1 MNSPLLPVPFL
12 PGLLLLLA
20 TALPA
25 AAQLPVLRPPAAQ
38 VGTAYTYQ
46 ITSSAQAPA
55 IYTAT
60 NLPPGLNLNRTS
72 GAISGVPTTI
82 GVFTGDLTVV
92 DALNLESAATLVI
105 TVNAGAGTPVITSAA
120 TGSGTVGQAFSYTLT
135 ASNTPTS
142 FNVGPLPAGLSAN
155 LQTGAISGTPTL
167 PGTYAVAVSANS
179 AAGTGNSSTLTLTIA
194 AAASAPMISSAAA
207 VSGTPGTPFTY
218 AIVASNTPT
227 SYGATGLPLGLT
239 LDATTGIISGT
250 PQVSGL
256 YQPVLTAR
264 NASGQGPAFSLALSL
279 GNLPG
284 ITSASTA
291 TGTVGTAFSYTLTAS
306 NSPVSYNVGPLP
318 AGLRADTTTGAVS
331 GTPTTAGVTTVTISA
346 NNASGTGAA
355 ITLTL
360 TVNAAP
366 PAPPPSGGGGGG
378 GGSPLPA
385 NVTPPVIVAQPAA
398 RSLEAG
404 NPLTVSVSATG
415 ASLNFQWF
423 KDSILIRGAQSA
435 TYTVA
440 AAGPQ
445 DAGAYT
451 VYVSNGGGA
460 LTSSPAVITI
470 TPARVPVI
478 SSQPAPITLAPG
490 GSGQLAVVAEG
501 SSPLSYQWSRGGIPL
516 TGATNSALPLA
527 NATAETAG
535 SYTVAVSNR
544 AGTVTSVPAAVTVTS
559 PGFAGAYFGT
569 FDSGSGT
576 FALFVRG
583 DRSGALIG
591 LTGAGLRPVVSTDL
605 RVDAEGRFTGS
616 FSDVAATPV
625 RRESVTG
632 SISPTGSLTGQ
643 IGSSGARLAASAP
656 VLSGSLSAL
665 AGFYRAGET
674 GTASRQLAVVAA
686 SGAAY
691 LLTLAEG
698 TAEGVTGTVGA
709 DGQLV
714 AGSGANASTGIIS
727 PTRFNTRR
735 GTASYAGGPDDG
747 TSAREKLLNL
757 STRSLAGS
765 GNESLIAGFVVTGN
779 SRKSMLIRA
788 VGPTLAREFGVSSAV
803 AGVRL
808 EVTRD
813 GRSIGT
819 SGAWATRPD
828 ASAIASAASRVGAF
842 PLAPGSEDAALL
854 LDLEPGAYTAVVS
867 SSTNSSGVA
876 LIEVYDASGESA
888 PRGDRTVNL
897 STRAGVGTGER
908 VLIAGFF
915 VGGDLPK
922 RMLVRG
928 IGPSLRAFGL
938 PDALARPTLTLFRGG
953 NSLARNSGWAGAAD
967 VAAAG
972 LQAGAFPL
980 AVDAQDAALLLHL
993 APGAYT
999 AQITGEGTATGV
1011 ALVEVYELD

>member
-142 FNVGPLPAGLSAN
+142 FNVGPLPAGLTAN
-155 LQTGAISGTPTL
+155 LQSGSLSGTPTL

-179 AAGTGNSSTLTLTIA
+179 AAGTGNPSTLTLTIA
-194 AAASAPMISSAAA
+194 AAAAAPVISSAAS

-227 SYGATGLPLGLT
+227 SYGATGLPLGLS

-264 NASGQGPAFSLALSL
+264 NASGQGPAFNLALSL

-318 AGLRADTTTGAVS
+318 AGLRADTTTGALS
-331 GTPTTAGVTTVTISA
+331 GTPTTAGVTTVTVSA

-378 GGSPLPA
+378 GGGSPLPA
-385 NVTPPVIVAQPAA
+385 NVAPPVIVAQPAA
-398 RSLEAG
+398 RSIEAG
-404 NPLTVSVSATG
+404 NPLSLSLSATG

-423 KDSILIRGAQSA
+423 KDSVLIRGAQSA
-435 TYTVA
+435 AFTVA
-440 AAGPQ
+440 EAGPQ
-445 DAGAYT
+445 DAGTYT

-460 LTSSPAVITI
+460 VTSSPAVITI
-470 TPARVPVI
+470 VPARAPVI
-478 SSQPAPITLAPG
+478 SSQPAPIALAPG

-501 SSPLSYQWSRGGIPL
+501 SSPLSYQWSRGGVPVA
-516 TGATNSALPLA
+516 GATNAALPLA

-591 LTGAGLRPVVSTDL
+591 LTGDRRPVVSTDL
-605 RVDAEGRFTGS
+605 RVEAEGRFTGS
-616 FSDVAATPV
+616 FSDVAASPV

-632 SISPTGSLTGQ
+632 SISSTGSLTGQ
-643 IGSSGARLAASAP
+643 IGSSGPRLAASAP
-656 VLSGSLSAL
+656 VLSGTLSTL
-665 AGFYRAGET
+665 AGFYRAGEI

-698 TAEGVTGTVGA
+698 TAEGIAGTVGT
-709 DGQLV
+709 DGQLL
-714 AGSGANASTGIIS
+714 AGSGANATTGVIS
-727 PTRFNTRR
+727 PTRFNSRR
-735 GTASYAGGPDDG
+735 GTASYAGGPDGG
-747 TSAREKLLNL
+747 TPVREKLLNL
-757 STRSLAGS
+757 STRSVTGS
-765 GNESLIAGFVVTGN
+765 GNESLIAGFVVTGG

-788 VGPTLAREFGVSSAV
+788 VGPTLARDFGVSSAV
-803 AGVRL
+803 AGARL

-922 RMLVRG
+922 RMLIRG

-938 PDALARPTLTLFRGG
+938 TDALGRPTLTLFRGG
-953 NSLARNSGWAGAAD
+953 SALARNSGWAGAAD
-967 VAAAG
+967 VAAAS

-980 AVDAQDAALLLHL
+980 AGDAQDAALLLHL

-999 AQITGEGTATGV
+999 AQITGEGAASGV
-1011 ALVEVYELD
+1011 ALVEVYEVD